1 MPSMRKAEDGRRTK
15 RNRELKIDIMN
26 TKNKYDVVYA
36 DPPWEYKESG
46 GGRRGT
52 ANLPYEVMTT
62 EEICNIPVRNI
73 CKDDTILYIWA
84 TFRKLKECLRVI
96 SAWGFEYY
104 GLGFDWTKT
113 TEKGSPCFGMGY
125 YTRQNNEVCLIG
137 VKKKQPKP
145 IDRSVS
151 CVVWT
156 PRREHSRKP
165 DAVRN
170 RIKKIH
176 GDCATYI
183 ELFSRNDEDGWD
195 CWGKEAGVFKAV
207 RESF

>member
-1 MPSMRKAEDGRRTK
+1 MA
-15 RNRELKIDIMN
+15 KINVFDCG
-26 TKNKYDVVYA
+26 KKYDVIYA

-52 ANLPYEVMTT
+52 AHLPYEVMPTK
-62 EEICNIPVRNI
+62 EICDLPVKAL
-73 CKDDTILYIWA
+73 CKDDAILYIWA

-113 TEKGSPCFGMGY
+113 NANGKPCFGMGY

-137 VKKKQPKP
+137 VKRQQKKPV
-145 IDRSVS
+145 DRGVS
-151 CVVWT
+151 CVVQS

-165 DAVRN
+165 DIVRE
-170 RIKKIH
+170 RIQAIH
-176 GDCATYI
+176 GEGDYL
-183 ELFSRNDEDGWD
+183 ELFSRNEEPGWD
-195 CWGKEAGVFKAV
+195 WWGKEAGMYRAQKGV
-207 RESF
+207 

>member
-1 MPSMRKAEDGRRTK
+1 MKV
-15 RNRELKIDIMN
+15 DIYN
-26 TKNKYDVVYA
+26 TNKKYDVIYA

-52 ANLPYEVMTT
+52 AHLPYKVMTT
-62 EEICNIPVRNI
+62 DDICKLPIKSI

-96 SAWGFEYY
+96 TAWGFEYY

-113 TEKGSPCFGMGY
+113 TVNGKPFFGMGY

-137 VKKKQPKP
+137 VKEKQKAP
-145 IDRSVS
+145 IDRSMS
-151 CVVWT
+151 CVVQS

-176 GDCATYI
+176 GDGDYI
-183 ELFSRNDEDGWD
+183 ELFSRNADADGWD
-195 CWGKEAGVFKAV
+195 AWGLEIGLYKSTNEI
-207 RESF
+207 